1 MNIIF
6 ELSKTILAARNDY
19 FRAMLFG
26 GLAETDKSL
35 IEVGETTPEAF
46 QQVVQVG
53 YSKLVYKFIINTWN

>member
-1 MNIIF
+1 
-6 ELSKTILAARNDY
+6 
-19 FRAMLFG
+19 MLFG

-53 YSKLVYKFIINTWN
+53 YSKLVYKFIINT